1 MHSVQWQVLTVP
13 HRAQLSR
20 PRRPRAGVSPMSG
33 LAAVLTI
40 ACSAAA
46 ATEWEG
52 LHRRPSRTH
61 VSTHSTPMGGT
72 AHTQAPSARQHAP
85 RAALHAVCDTP
96 PCAFRCRGA
105 RVLPSVR
112 CHAAGSLCT
121 HWCTACRPAC
131 PRGLSVCSA
140 PTVLRRRGMLQR
152 CAVNPTH
159 AVRCQ
164 TLLAAQTGV
173 SH

>member
-1 MHSVQWQVLTVP
+1 
-13 HRAQLSR
+13 
-20 PRRPRAGVSPMSG
+20 MSG

-85 RAALHAVCDTP
+85 RATLHAVCKYPSLRVSP
-96 PCAFRCRGA
+96 PWHARPSFGALSCCRFA
-105 RVLPSVR
+105 VHPLV
-112 CHAAGSLCT
+112 H
-121 HWCTACRPAC
+121 
-131 PRGLSVCSA
+131 GL
-140 PTVLRRRGMLQR
+140 
-152 CAVNPTH
+152 
-159 AVRCQ
+159 
-164 TLLAAQTGV
+164 
-173 SH
+173 